1 MCNWTF
7 FRNNCFSVSKL
18 ILRNLTNDS
27 LHWKGLRPAK
37 QSSSSQS
44 TKSRDILKTNQTAA
58 NKPRNLFST
67 SDDDDEDLFNASVT
81 KADVKAKGQQPA
93 KSKSLFENSD
103 SDGEDLF
110 GGMTKAKPIVASS
123 KLRSSDSSSSV
134 ASQGSKS
141 TSQSSKSSSKP
152 SLGSSKVTGAGRS
165 SNSPAAKTKQKL
177 VQKDAVFDGGGGEK
191 LLATDRSA
199 KTPQKQ
205 VRAASKEPVGDE
217 KSGSLFSS
225 KPRKASRVSKNKDP
239 FSVWSF
245 VASLMQCV
253 ASKWPIHC
261 GFDIVIIPFCH
272 CCFFPSCQQQL
283 LIAC

>member
-1 MCNWTF
+1 
-7 FRNNCFSVSKL
+7 
-18 ILRNLTNDS
+18 
-27 LHWKGLRPAK
+27 
-37 QSSSSQS
+37 
-44 TKSRDILKTNQTAA
+44 LKTNQTAA

-253 ASKWPIHC
+253 ASK
-261 GFDIVIIPFCH
+261 
-272 CCFFPSCQQQL
+272 
-283 LIAC
+283 